1 MKVPD
6 NQHCV
11 KSVRISSFSVPY
23 FPTFGLN
30 KDQKN
35 SEYGHFSHSA
45 NITVWAVNPASYLQL
60 YAVDH
65 QPVKIHKTLEE
76 ISLKSEHFA
85 SHTIIFDYSILFKLL
100 LKLRIH
106 QI

>member
-45 NITVWAVNPASYLQL
+45 NITVWAVNRHCATTMQTYM
-60 YAVDH
+60 
-65 QPVKIHKTLEE
+65 KKEKKKKKTFL
-76 ISLKSEHFA
+76 HG
-85 SHTIIFDYSILFKLL
+85 FK
-100 LKLRIH
+100 KD
-106 QI
+106 